1 MKKKVIISSMFT
13 LSALLTVTPLIV
25 SAETS
30 SSKISTKLTEV
41 SNVTTSNDNLDS
53 VVGGWSENEG
63 MYVNNLYGN
72 LMLRSS
78 PHHTGKAETKTING
92 TGHKRAHGWT
102 TWPGIKHYTTARLEQ
117 GSYVNGTSGRVWG
130 TGGTEAASPWKP
142 YTKSGDPGSAR
153 TYYGR

>member
-1 MKKKVIISSMFT
+1 MKKKVIISSIFALT
-13 LSALLTVTPLIV
+13 ALLTVTPVIV

-30 SSKISTKLTEV
+30 SSKSSAKLTEV
-41 SNVTTSNDNLDS
+41 NDITTSNS
-53 VVGGWSENEG
+53 IVGGWSEDEG

-78 PHHTGKAETKTING
+78 PHHTGQAETKTING

-142 YTKSGDPGSAR
+142 YTTSGDPGRAR